1 MNSYFYTRLTEKL
14 KLAVTF
20 TPYYP
25 APGNRATFSRVP
37 MSMYDDFKSLF
48 GNKYRLRYRGPRAHR
63 IAQGRSHSLAQS
75 TCLKVDATHFS
86 AYEQ

>member
-25 APGNRATFSRVP
+25 PPGNRATFSRVP

-48 GNKYRLRYRGPRAHR
+48 GL
-63 IAQGRSHSLAQS
+63 LAG
-75 TCLKVDATHFS
+75 
-86 AYEQ
+86 